1 MTLSLGDIIT
11 KFVSTIM
18 GPLLVAM
25 ISWAVI
31 VFLWSL
37 FEYLQGDAAKKGNA
51 LGRIGWGILV
61 LFVMISLWGLVSIL
75 TKTFTGWGGS
85 NSQVQIPYFQGDR

>member
-1 MTLSLGDIIT
+1 MNLTLGGVIT
-11 KFVSTIM
+11 NFVSTIM

-25 ISWAVI
+25 VGWAVI
-31 VFLWSL
+31 VFFWSL

-51 LGRIGWGILV
+51 LSRISWGILV

-75 TKTFTGWGGS
+75 TNTFTGWGGGG
-85 NSQVQIPYFQGDR
+85 NQVQVPYFQGQ